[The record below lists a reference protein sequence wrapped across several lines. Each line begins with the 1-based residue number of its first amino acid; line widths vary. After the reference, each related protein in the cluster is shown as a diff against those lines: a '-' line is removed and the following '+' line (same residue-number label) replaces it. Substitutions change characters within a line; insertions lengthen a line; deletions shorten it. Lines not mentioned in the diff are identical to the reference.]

1 MRRALHFGV
10 RPVSIVAAGNFC
22 VACRWFVQGGP
33 PPPKLRDGVEPM
45 KKLHSHREEM
55 DARYAAEREADR
67 EFYARTPHI
76 PAPLPHNS
84 YEKGKYGMRRRLKVY
99 QPGDGIDVQSLNE
112 AVETGNHAMRKG

>member
-1 MRRALHFGV
+1 MQGTLHGGV
-10 RPVSIVAAGNFC
+10 RSVSIVAAGKFC
-22 VACRWFVQGGP
+22 CARRWFVQGGP
-33 PPPKLRDGVEPM
+33 PPPKLRDGIEPM

-55 DARYAAEREADR
+55 DARYAAERAAER

-84 YEKGKYGMRRRLKVY
+84 HEKGKYGMRRRLKVH
-99 QPGDGIDVQSLNE
+99 QPEDDIDVESLGA